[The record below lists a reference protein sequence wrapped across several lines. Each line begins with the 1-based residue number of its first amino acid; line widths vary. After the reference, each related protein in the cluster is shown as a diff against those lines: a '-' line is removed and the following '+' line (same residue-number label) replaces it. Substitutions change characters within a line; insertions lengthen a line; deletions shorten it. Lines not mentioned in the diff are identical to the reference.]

1 MNFVIGN
8 SSWRAWQTLRPPVP
22 CCNFLYIWIG
32 WLHHVYS
39 ANTPT
44 LQLQACNSPLVVQ
57 ASVGVNDCGTW
68 DMDGW
73 MIALFSPF
81 FHPQDYKSSHCCNQL
96 ALQWHR
102 STPSYASFLWSHW
115 YTKTSEHKSVILPHK
130 HHTKWLQCQIQI
142 GLPIL
147 RVYSY
152 NSCNN
157 IWIGCSIGI
166 LHISN

>member
-44 LQLQACNSPLVVQ
+44 LKLQACNSPLVVQ

-81 FHPQDYKSSHCCNQL
+81 FHPQDYKAGTGGRQKEQSERRRERARVRMSEITPEDWQHRGRGNWTTRQQGPM
-96 ALQWHR
+96 ALWWSR
-102 STPSYASFLWSHW
+102 SCLWSQMLGG
-115 YTKTSEHKSVILPHK
+115 KTDLHQLHAMLP
-130 HHTKWLQCQIQI
+130 
-142 GLPIL
+142 
-147 RVYSY
+147 
-152 NSCNN
+152 
-157 IWIGCSIGI
+157 
-166 LHISN
+166 